1 MSETPYL
8 TAAASIGMTQDD
20 IALFIKRL
28 DKVLAEKNK
37 KSSKAITQETGR
49 KTPTAPQVVDMSL
62 GRRTPTNVY
71 NQSIENQGRKTP
83 IHDGLGR
90 KTPTPQEKKTP
101 THVYHQSSLPDSQGN
116 KRTPT
121 HISSSVE
128 CQGRKTPTAQIL
140 ESYGRKTP
148 TQQQHVSNN
157 NHEVKA
163 NKKLTQGTS
172 QLTST
177 DV

>member
-20 IALFIKRL
+20 ISLFIKRL
-28 DKVLAEKNK
+28 DKVLAEKTK
-37 KSSKAITQETGR
+37 KSTKVIAQETGR

-62 GRRTPTNVY
+62 GRRTPTNVH
-71 NQSIENQGRKTP
+71 NQPIENQGRKTP
-83 IHDGLGR
+83 IHDGIGR
-90 KTPTPQEKKTP
+90 KTPIPQEKKTP
-101 THVYHQSSLPDSQGN
+101 THVYHHQPPLSDNQG

-121 HISSSVE
+121 HTSSNVVVE
-128 CQGRKTPTAQIL
+128 NQGRKTPTAQIL
-140 ESYGRKTP
+140 DSYGRKTP
-148 TQQQHVSNN
+148 TQHVSNN
-157 NHEVKA
+157 NHEVKG

>member
-101 THVYHQSSLPDSQGN
+101 THVYHQSSF
-116 KRTPT
+116 
-121 HISSSVE
+121 
-128 CQGRKTPTAQIL
+128 
-140 ESYGRKTP
+140 
-148 TQQQHVSNN
+148 QQQHVSNN